1 MTSARTPSQGHPAR
15 PALLA
20 RNLGI
25 LTLVLALASCGTIR
39 DSRINPLNWFGR
51 DRAVAVVTPD
61 ATPATEPLAPQVL
74 SLRVDRMPGGA
85 IVTAVALPP
94 TQGFWDA
101 ELVALNDGRPERGV
115 LSYEFRL
122 KPPATPQR
130 VSTQVSREVVVATS
144 LTDQQL
150 AGVGTIEVIGA
161 TNRRSVRR

>member
-1 MTSARTPSQGHPAR
+1 MTSARTQMQGLPGRSALR
-15 PALLA
+15 P
-20 RNLGI
+20 RSLGM
-25 LTLVLALASCGTIR
+25 LVLVLALASCGTIR
-39 DSRINPLNWFGR
+39 DSRINPFNWFGR

-61 ATPATEPLAPQVL
+61 ATPRTAPLAPQVL
-74 SLRVDRMPGGA
+74 SLRVDRLPGGA

-115 LSYEFRL
+115 LRYEFRL
-122 KPPATPQR
+122 KPPPSPQR